1 VEAWAMK
8 YHYESLH
15 RIIEVTFVATS
26 HADELTVNQSTPAP

>member
-1 VEAWAMK
+1 MK

-15 RIIEVTFVATS
+15 RVIEAAFISAG